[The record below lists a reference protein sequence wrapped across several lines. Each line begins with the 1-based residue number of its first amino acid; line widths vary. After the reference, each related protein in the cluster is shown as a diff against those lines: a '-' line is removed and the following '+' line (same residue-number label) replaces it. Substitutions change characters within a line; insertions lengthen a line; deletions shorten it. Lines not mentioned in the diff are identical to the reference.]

1 MGLMVEAKQAR
12 PDGVT
17 GVRPSPTLWKLDLSA
32 ALWWGLPALIV
43 ATLFGLWEAWVRL
56 ANVAEWLLPPPSAI
70 FEELGSSRGLLWTH
84 TLVTLQE
91 VLIGFSLALGAGIIL
106 AVGIAFSRV
115 VQRSLYPFVIASQTI
130 PIIAI
135 APLLLIWV
143 GYGTTP
149 KVIVVALISFFPIV
163 VNMVDGLKSV
173 DADMV
178 NMMRTFGASRW
189 QVFTKLQVPSSLP
202 YLFTGVKIGV
212 AVSVIGAVI
221 GEWVGASEGLGYL
234 MTRSIPQFQTER
246 VFAALFI
253 LSAMGIS
260 LFLLAAVIER
270 LALPWHH
277 TNKVRRVMGES

>member
-1 MGLMVEAKQAR
+1 MAEAKLA
-12 PDGVT
+12 PPGCVT
-17 GVRPSPTLWKLDLSA
+17 VVRSSPTLWKLDLST
-32 ALWWGLPALIV
+32 ALWWGLPAFIV
-43 ATLFGLWEAWVRL
+43 VALFGLWEAWARL
-56 ANVAEWLLPPPSAI
+56 ADVAEWLLPRPSAI

-189 QVFTKLQVPSSLP
+189 QIFTKLQVPSSLP
-202 YLFTGVKIGV
+202 YLFTGIKIGV

-260 LFLLAAVIER
+260 LFLFAAVIER
-270 LALPWHH
+270 LALPWHYAE
-277 TNKVRRVMGES
+277 KRQRAIRES